1 MKVLTRNGIR
11 ANAALNSEVCAW
23 METLSGFDT
32 PPFRPRFSQREHVQT
47 GSSGSAEPQSL
58 RVDVSFHRFQR
69 HVFGGSPVRFPC
81 IGDEAVTV
89 GVPRPALRSMSNA
102 AIDQPGDMHDESFD
116 QTFRFHFGGTPL
128 CGDLVDLGPVAIGP
142 EMSER
147 HAGSRNS
154 ASSHWA
160 GKLLRRSSRHRIC
173 R

>member
-11 ANAALNSEVCAW
+11 ANAALSSEVCAGW
-23 METLSGFDT
+23 RPYRSTP

-69 HVFGGSPVRFPC
+69 HVFGGSPGRFPC
-81 IGDEAVTV
+81 IADEAVTV
-89 GVPRPALRSMSNA
+89 GVPGPALQLHEQCCHRPTGRYARRELRSDVSVSLRRHSAMRRSCRSR
-102 AIDQPGDMHDESFD
+102 PGRNRS
-116 QTFRFHFGGTPL
+116 
-128 CGDLVDLGPVAIGP
+128 

-160 GKLLRRSSRHRIC
+160 GKLLSRSSR
-173 R
+173 